1 MRGPIWT
8 DGPESLALNF
18 PAAGVVEV
26 KLEKG
31 QTCLFFSGNERP
43 DLTIAPLPIPVDQA
57 NAYGVKRGF
66 RPPFFYRSV

>member
-8 DGPESLALNF
+8 DGPESLTLSF

-26 KLEKG
+26 NLKKG

-43 DLTIAPLPIPVDQA
+43 DLTVAPLPADASQTNSYGLKHGYQPV
-57 NAYGVKRGF
+57 Y
-66 RPPFFYRSV
+66 FYQFV